1 MIERPFY
8 LKAIE
13 PYIGKNI
20 IKVLVG
26 VRRAGKSTILR
37 QIEASLL
44 ESGVAPEQVISMN
57 FESAAFDDIA
67 DEAGLKRYVA
77 ERAAAG
83 SKVHLFFDE
92 IQEVDGWE
100 RALRSF
106 MVDYDA
112 DIYVTGSNA
121 SMLSGDLATHITG
134 RYIRIP
140 VYPFS
145 FSEFVSAYNQAG
157 LGGDI
162 QRIFADYVVQG
173 GFPFQCELGFAR
185 EPSLQYLEDVL
196 ATVLFKD
203 VVQHNAI
210 RDSDQLSRIL
220 RYVIEQIGHSFSAK
234 SISDYL
240 KSERRSVSIDTVY
253 NYIQAAEQACLLHRV
268 PREDAL
274 GKRALRF
281 NEKVYLVDQGL
292 RSALGFSNENAI
304 DQVLENIVYMELL
317 RRGCDVSVG
326 KVGEREVDFIA
337 KRGGE
342 AAYYQI
348 AYLLADEA
356 TAEREF
362 GALEAIDDNYPK
374 YVLSLDTFQR
384 ERNGIRSLNLI
395 EWLLENQG

>member
-1 MIERPFY
+1 MIERPSY
-8 LKAIE
+8 LEAVK

-44 ESGVAPEQVISMN
+44 ENGVTPEQVVSMN
-57 FESAAFDDIA
+57 FESAAYDNIGNEGD
-67 DEAGLKRYVA
+67 LKRYVA
-77 ERAAAG
+77 ERAMAG
-83 SKVHLFFDE
+83 AKVYLFFDE

-145 FSEFVSAYNQAG
+145 FSEFVSAYGQAG
-157 LGGDI
+157 LEHDV

-173 GFPFQCELGFAR
+173 GFPFQYELDFAR
-185 EPSLQYLEDVL
+185 SPSLQYLDDVL

-203 VVQHNAI
+203 VVQRNGI
-210 RDSDQLSRIL
+210 RDTDQLARIL
-220 RYVIEQIGHSFSAK
+220 RFVIEQIGHSFSARNV
-234 SISDYL
+234 SDYL
-240 KSERRSVSIDTVY
+240 KSERRSVSVDTVY

-281 NEKVYLVDQGL
+281 NEKLYLVDQGL
-292 RSALGFSNENAI
+292 RSALGFSNEDSI

-317 RRGCDVSVG
+317 RRGYSVSVG
-326 KVGEREVDFIA
+326 KVGDREVDFIA
-337 KRGGE
+337 EREGTRT
-342 AAYYQI
+342 YYQV

-356 TAEREF
+356 TVEREF
-362 GALEAIDDNYPK
+362 SALEAINDSYPK
-374 YVLSLDTFQR
+374 YVLSLDAFQR
-384 ERNGIRSLNLI
+384 ERQGIRSVNLI
-395 EWLLENQG
+395 EWLLDS

>member
-1 MIERPFY
+1 MIERPSY
-8 LKAIE
+8 LEAAK

-44 ESGVAPEQVISMN
+44 ENGVTPEQVVSMN
-57 FESAAFDDIA
+57 FESAAYDNIGNEGD
-67 DEAGLKRYVA
+67 LKRYVA
-77 ERAAAG
+77 ERAMAG
-83 SKVHLFFDE
+83 AKVYLFFDE

-145 FSEFVSAYNQAG
+145 FSEFVSAYGQAG
-157 LGGDI
+157 LEHDV
-162 QRIFADYVVQG
+162 QRVFADYVVQG
-173 GFPFQCELGFAR
+173 GFPFQYELDFAR
-185 EPSLQYLEDVL
+185 SPSLQYLDDVL

-203 VVQHNAI
+203 VVQRNGI
-210 RDSDQLSRIL
+210 RDTDQLARIL
-220 RYVIEQIGHSFSAK
+220 RFVIEQIGHSFSARNV
-234 SISDYL
+234 SDYL
-240 KSERRSVSIDTVY
+240 KSERRSVSVDTVY

-281 NEKVYLVDQGL
+281 NEKLYLVDQGL
-292 RSALGFSNENAI
+292 RSALGFSNEDSI

-317 RRGCDVSVG
+317 RRGYSVSVG
-326 KVGEREVDFIA
+326 KVGDREVDFIA
-337 KRGGE
+337 EREGTRI
-342 AAYYQI
+342 YYQV

-356 TAEREF
+356 TVEREF
-362 GALEAIDDNYPK
+362 SALEAINDSYPK
-374 YVLSLDTFQR
+374 YVLSLDAFQR
-384 ERNGIRSLNLI
+384 ERQGIRSVNLI
-395 EWLLENQG
+395 EWLLDS